1 MKIPA
6 EFAKEV
12 ARFPDALRGLIEAE
26 LEAGNE
32 ITELS
37 GSFPAPPV
45 GAYVK
50 LARPV
55 STRPRETAEGVD
67 FFDRNG
73 SSYSGEFTDAKRHF
87 FVLEPPHPPEP
98 EPDMDAIRAALKEKQ
113 TDALTRERSRTPKA
127 RTKRK
132 KPAAEAAHA
141 APAPAPRK
149 EAETAVDR
157 FRESMVM
164 DPEKW
169 RDGIGYD
176 VAILKTASPDEL
188 AGIENLLVSRGI
200 RDWRDVEALAALD
213 SPRARVLLKAALKS
227 ADPAIS
233 TAVIHH
239 APGLVSEDERT
250 ASLVAALEVAESYG
264 GLSQTLLE
272 VEEFHPPKVI
282 AALLRGVLARGDGV
296 PVHFA
301 AMLMFLHGKAE
312 SAFDWAHRPF
322 FLKFHTED
330 RAERESLFRELCEK
344 IGVKPDKFLRGKVR
358 G

>member
-32 ITELS
+32 ITELA
-37 GSFPAPPV
+37 GGFPAPPV

-50 LARPV
+50 LSKPV
-55 STRPRETAEGVD
+55 TTRPRESAGDVD

-73 SSYSGEFTDAKRHF
+73 SDYSGEFTDAKRHF

-98 EPDMDAIRAALKEKQ
+98 EPDMDAIRAALKARQ
-113 TDALTRERSRTPKA
+113 TDALTEMRSRTPSAPK
-127 RTKRK
+127 RRK
-132 KPAAEAAHA
+132 KSSVAAAEAVSES
-141 APAPAPRK
+141 PAPRK
-149 EAETAVDR
+149 EPETAVDR

-164 DPEKW
+164 DFEKW
-169 RDGIGYD
+169 HDGIGYD
-176 VAILKTASPDEL
+176 LAILKTASPDEL
-188 AGIENLLVSRGI
+188 VEIENVLVSRGI

-227 ADPAIS
+227 SNPEIS
-233 TAVIHH
+233 TAVINH

-250 ASLVAALEVAESYG
+250 SSLVAALEVAESFG
-264 GLSQTLLE
+264 GLAQTLLE
-272 VEEFHPPKVI
+272 VEEFHPSAVI
-282 AALLRGVLARGDGV
+282 EALLRGVLARGDGV

-344 IGVKPDKFLRGKVR
+344 IGVKPGKFLRRKAR
-358 G
+358 